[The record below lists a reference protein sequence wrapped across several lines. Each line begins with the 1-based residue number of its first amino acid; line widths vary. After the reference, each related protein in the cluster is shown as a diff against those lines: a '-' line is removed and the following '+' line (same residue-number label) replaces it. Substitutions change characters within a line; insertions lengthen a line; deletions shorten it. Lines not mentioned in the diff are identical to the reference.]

1 MLNNQFEA
9 VPIKIDTQSFLIEVD
24 GKFMPKVT
32 AINEN
37 LPPETMTHALVS
49 ELAYELYYAKSALED
64 TINKIELL
72 EEENEGLNIE
82 LSEAITYSEMLRDEL
97 DNV

>member
-1 MLNNQFEA
+1 MSNNQFEA
-9 VPIKIDTQSFLIEVD
+9 VPIKIDTNSFLIEVD

-64 TINKIELL
+64 VINTVELL
-72 EEENEGLNIE
+72 EEENESLNIE

>member
-1 MLNNQFEA
+1 MLDNQFEA
-9 VPIKIDTQSFLIEVD
+9 VPIKIDTNSFFIEVD
-24 GKFMPKVT
+24 GKFMPKVY

-37 LPPETMTHALVS
+37 FTPETMTHALVS

-64 TINKIELL
+64 TINNFELL
-72 EEENEGLNIE
+72 EEENERLNME
-82 LSEAITYSEMLRDEL
+82 LAKAYTDNEMLRDEL

>member
-1 MLNNQFEA
+1 MSNNQFEA
-9 VPIKIDTQSFLIEVD
+9 VPIKIDTNSFLIEVD

-32 AINEN
+32 ALNEN
-37 LPPETMTHALVS
+37 LPSETMTHALVS

-64 TINKIELL
+64 TINKVELL

>member
-1 MLNNQFEA
+1 MSNNQFEA
-9 VPIKIDTQSFLIEVD
+9 VPIKIDTNSFLIEVD

-37 LPPETMTHALVS
+37 LPPEAMTHALVS

-64 TINKIELL
+64 VINKVELL

>member
-1 MLNNQFEA
+1 MSNNQFKAE
-9 VPIKIDTQSFLIEVD
+9 PIKIDTQSFLIEVD
-24 GKFMPKVT
+24 GKFMPRVT

-64 TINKIELL
+64 TINKVELL

>member
-9 VPIKIDTQSFLIEVD
+9 VPIKIDTNSFLIEVD

-64 TINKIELL
+64 TINKVELL

>member
-64 TINKIELL
+64 TINKVELL